1 MMTPRKLYDILLGEW
16 DRIGTAET
24 AKAVLLQGG
33 RVRRI
38 LEIGTGGTSSTD
50 VDLNAMALEA
60 FKRAADEIV
69 IAHNHPSGRREPS
82 AEDDSFTERAA
93 KVCEAVGVKLVDHL
107 VITRREFFSYS
118 LENRI

>member
-1 MMTPRKLYDILLGEW
+1 MTPRKLYDILLGEW

-33 RVRRI
+33 RIHRI

-60 FKRAADEIV
+60 FKLRADEIV